1 MKKLA
6 LFTLSLLILAACSAS
21 EAVRGN
27 LVQDYQLKDVQAGVD
42 TQSDILRKLGSPTTK
57 APFDDNVWYYLG
69 QKTEKHGI
77 LDPKVVEERIVQ
89 VQFDAN
95 GVVKAVNQGKPDRLD
110 IPYDRDKTPTSGNEM
125 TALQQLLGN
134 MGRFNKSGQPNNT
147 PRGSGEDATIPGR

>member
-1 MKKLA
+1 MKKFILCT
-6 LFTLSLLILAACSAS
+6 FTLIVLAACSAS

-27 LVQDYQLKDVQAGVD
+27 LVQDYQLKDVKVGTD
-42 TQSDILRKLGSPTTK
+42 TQSDILQKLGSPTTK

-77 LDPKVVEERIVQ
+77 LDPKVVEERVVQ

-95 GVVKAVNQGKPDRLD
+95 GIVKAVNQGAPERLD

-125 TALQQLLGN
+125 NAMQQLLGN
-134 MGRFNKSGQPNNT
+134 MGRFNKMQGANT
-147 PRGSGEDATIPGR
+147 PRGSGEGTNIPGR